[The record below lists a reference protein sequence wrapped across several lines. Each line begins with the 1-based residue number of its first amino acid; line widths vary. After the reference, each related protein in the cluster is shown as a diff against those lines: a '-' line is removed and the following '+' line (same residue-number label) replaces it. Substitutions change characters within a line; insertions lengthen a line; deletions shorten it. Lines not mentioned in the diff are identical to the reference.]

1 MINKNRKYDT
11 PKTLLTQEFGK
22 NVPTVIEISVN
33 KENMD
38 TPRTQG
44 YAVTDV
50 TAVSY
55 EFRLDIKSM
64 ECHIQD
70 FKQNMFLDG
79 KYI

>member
-44 YAVTDV
+44 Y
-50 TAVSY
+50 
-55 EFRLDIKSM
+55 
-64 ECHIQD
+64 
-70 FKQNMFLDG
+70 
-79 KYI
+79 